1 MQPKAPSNPG
11 RRKFLIAATSIVGT
25 GALIG
30 AAIPFIAAFNPS
42 AQAKAAGAP
51 TKVDISKLSKGEMM
65 LVEWRGIPIYIV
77 KHTKESLESL
87 NNNLSR
93 LSDPNSEK
101 DQQPDYAKNPY
112 RSRKEEIVVLEAVC
126 THLSCAPKFYPEFGA
141 NDFDEDW
148 QGGFFCPCHG
158 SKFDLIGRVY
168 SGVPAPTNLSVPPHY
183 YESENILV
191 IGKDDKELA

>member
-1 MQPKAPSNPG
+1 MQPKEPSNPG
-11 RRKFLIAATSIVGT
+11 RRKFLIAATSVVGAV
-25 GALIG
+25 GVVG
-30 AAIPFIAAFNPS
+30 AAIPFLSALSPS
-42 AQAKAAGAP
+42 ARAKAAGAP
-51 TKVDISKLSKGEMM
+51 TKADISKLAEGEMM
-65 LVEWRGIPIYIV
+65 LVEWRGLPIYII
-77 KHTKESLESL
+77 KHTKESLKFIDK
-87 NNNLSR
+87 NLSR
-93 LSDPNSEK
+93 LSDPESKVN
-101 DQQPDYAKNPY
+101 QQPEYATNKN
-112 RSRKEEIVVLEAVC
+112 RSRRKDIVVLEAVC